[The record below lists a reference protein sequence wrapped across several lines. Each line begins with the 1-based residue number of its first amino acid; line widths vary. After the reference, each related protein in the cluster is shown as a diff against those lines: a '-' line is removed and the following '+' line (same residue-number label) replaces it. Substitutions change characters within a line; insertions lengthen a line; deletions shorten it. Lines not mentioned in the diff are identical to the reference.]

1 MLKEAGAASL
11 FCDES
16 ASLIRTLNLPATLLV
31 RDVSTIVQNLRLKK
45 SPLEIEQMQYISS
58 LSADALTETIAYTR
72 PGMNERVIHVS
83 PPNTF

>member
-16 ASLIRTLNLPATLLV
+16 ANLIRTLNLPATLLV
-31 RDVSTIVQNLRLKK
+31 RDVNTIVQNLRLKK

-72 PGMNERVIHVS
+72 PGMNERVIHVRL
-83 PPNTF
+83 P